1 MINNFGG
8 FFFFKEI
15 RIYIY
20 DIEDISSNIVLHALI
35 DI

>member
-8 FFFFKEI
+8 FFFQRNKD
-15 RIYIY
+15 IY

>member
-1 MINNFGG
+1 MINNFGV
-8 FFFFKEI
+8 FFFFQRNKD
-15 RIYIY
+15 IY